1 MNVHPCVCNLS
12 DNQYKH
18 IMLDKIWFV
27 VCALC
32 LPAHI
37 SVCIIYKGH
46 KQLVLEGVTSF
57 FNDLDETC
65 RKENK
70 EDRLVI
76 CESYCFLFIDF
87 CL

>member
-1 MNVHPCVCNLS
+1 
-12 DNQYKH
+12 
-18 IMLDKIWFV
+18 MLDKIWFL

-32 LPAHI
+32 RPAYI
-37 SVCIIYKGH
+37 SVCFIIFKGH

-57 FNDLDETC
+57 FNNLDETC

-76 CESYCFLFIDF
+76 REFYNFLFIGF
-87 CL
+87 LLVVCLLFSIMV